1 MVSSREKS
9 TAQALAIGLLLLS
22 SALSLWA
29 KNDAIKERDAK
40 LIRQVQEVS
49 VLQLDPAL
57 LPPVSFEKWL
67 HAEAGAGAEFHWEV
81 NDCGEQTGTAADRGR
96 ESPMCVEAQADMKD
110 RRTIVVSI
118 AVGTFNKGAFGKP
131 TVNFAQLV
139 TPATT
144 INLPHLS
151 DMPAALIRTHDA
163 APPRVEIAK

>member
-1 MVSSREKS
+1 MVSSRGKPM
-9 TAQALAIGLLLLS
+9 AHALAIGWLLLS

-29 KNDAIKERDAK
+29 KNDAIKARDAR
-40 LIRQVQEVS
+40 LIRQVQEISVS
-49 VLQLDPAL
+49 QLDPEL

-67 HAEAGAGAEFHWEV
+67 HAEAGADAEFHWEV

-96 ESPMCVEAQADMKD
+96 DVPMCVEAQADMKG

-118 AVGTFNKGAFGKP
+118 AVGTSKKGAVGKP
-131 TVNFAQLV
+131 AVYFAQLV

-151 DMPAALIRTHDA
+151 DLPEALIRTHDA
-163 APPRVEIAK
+163 APPPEIAK